1 MSPRVSFLSLT
12 LRCPDHYAARKPARR
27 LLTATPKMPR
37 PFAESTLLT
46 LLSLLRIACGA
57 ILTIDDA
64 DPRIQYTGAWVP
76 NTGGD
81 PQQLNYMATLTYSN
95 VTGTIASFQFTGK
108 YNLV

>member
-1 MSPRVSFLSLT
+1 
-12 LRCPDHYAARKPARR
+12 
-27 LLTATPKMPR
+27 MPR
-37 PFAESTLLT
+37 LFAETTLLT
-46 LLSLLRIACGA
+46 LLYSLHLARGA

-95 VTGTIASFQFTGK
+95 VTGTVASFQFTGEHNPVWELLTK
-108 YNLV
+108 RTHIR